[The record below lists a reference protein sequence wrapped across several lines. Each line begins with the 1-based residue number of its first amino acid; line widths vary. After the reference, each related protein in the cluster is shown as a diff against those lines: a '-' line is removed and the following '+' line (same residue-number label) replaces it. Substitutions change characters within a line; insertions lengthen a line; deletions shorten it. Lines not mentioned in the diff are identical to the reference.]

1 MIKMN
6 YYTRRQQMSYD
17 TDRYNLAKLPSQSIA
32 VIECGIQICHPGHAA
47 PKLFYKDYS
56 AHFILEGK
64 GVFTKDG
71 TSYELG
77 AGQGFLITPNTSCL
91 YVADEKEPWKYVYVS
106 FRGADDDALVHN
118 AGLDENNVVFEFP
131 LDEDMIHDIYAMH
144 KAGKKNEARG
154 YDVAG
159 YFLLVMSRLVKAAR
173 GTTGGRQGEYYVK
186 RAKKFIEDNYSEP
199 LSVNDIAQNLRL
211 DRTYLYRLFM
221 KHDGISPSEYLLSVR
236 LKAAEKMLENDK
248 LPIREAALNAGFCNI
263 SYFYRRF
270 SERYGVSPKKYKETK
285 KGNK

>member
-1 MIKMN
+1 
-6 YYTRRQQMSYD
+6 MSYD

-71 TSYELG
+71 ISYELG

-144 KAGKKNEARG
+144 KAGKKTKPAAMMLR
-154 YDVAG
+154 AT
-159 YFLLVMSRLVKAAR
+159 FCLL
-173 GTTGGRQGEYYVK
+173 
-186 RAKKFIEDNYSEP
+186 
-199 LSVNDIAQNLRL
+199 
-211 DRTYLYRLFM
+211 
-221 KHDGISPSEYLLSVR
+221 
-236 LKAAEKMLENDK
+236 
-248 LPIREAALNAGFCNI
+248 
-263 SYFYRRF
+263 
-270 SERYGVSPKKYKETK
+270 
-285 KGNK
+285 

>member
-1 MIKMN
+1 
-6 YYTRRQQMSYD
+6 MSYD
-17 TDRYNLAKLPSQSIA
+17 TDRYHLKRLSGQSLG
-32 VIECGIQICHPGHAA
+32 VTECGIQICHAGHAA

-71 TSYELG
+71 VSHELG

-199 LSVNDIAQNLRL
+199 LSVNDIAQNSRL

-221 KHDGISPSEYLLSVR
+221 KHEGISPSKYLLSVR
-236 LKAAEKMLENDK
+236 LKAAEKMLENAE
-248 LPIREAALNAGFCNI
+248 LSIREAATNAGFCNI
-263 SYFYRRF
+263 SYFYKRF
-270 SERYGVSPKKYKETK
+270 AEKYGVSPKKYRDHTK
-285 KGNK
+285 G

>member
-1 MIKMN
+1 MVSLRCDITQGGNK
-6 YYTRRQQMSYD
+6 MSYD
-17 TDRYNLAKLPSQSIA
+17 TDRYNLAKLPSQSLA

-118 AGLDENNVVFEFP
+118 AGLDENNVIFEFP

-144 KAGKKNEARG
+144 KAGKKTKPA
-154 YDVAG
+154 DMT
-159 YFLLVMSRLVKAAR
+159 L
-173 GTTGGRQGEYYVK
+173 
-186 RAKKFIEDNYSEP
+186 RA
-199 LSVNDIAQNLRL
+199 
-211 DRTYLYRLFM
+211 T
-221 KHDGISPSEYLLSVR
+221 
-236 LKAAEKMLENDK
+236 
-248 LPIREAALNAGFCNI
+248 FC
-263 SYFYRRF
+263 SL
-270 SERYGVSPKKYKETK
+270 
-285 KGNK
+285 